1 MLLRLSRALAGLVL
15 IASSWVLAGWFLG
28 IESWVRIVPDAVSI
42 KTNVALGILLL
53 AVLLLQ
59 ATGEASTP
67 QRVWPWRRGLAGFV
81 VGLGLVTASQSILQA
96 DYGIDELLVADFTT
110 ASAGHPG
117 RMSEVSALCLI
128 LLGTSFIALDR
139 GGRSEQIARVL
150 SLIVFGIGYLGVIG
164 HLFESESLYRPG
176 EMTAQSIQSSGLF
189 MLIATGFALARPD
202 RGLAHRLTNKGS
214 AGVLLRRLLPVVL
227 FAAPLIAWLMTRASA
242 YGDGTLAAYVVVAEV
257 ALLVALVMWT
267 ARAMQSIAVAR
278 ERAESHVRTSEE
290 RLNWALQA
298 AGGGA
303 WDWDLAR
310 NEAWWSP
317 EMYDLWLVSTG
328 TPMHLDNSVARIDPR
343 DRDVVAGTMKKAIA
357 DHSVY
362 RCEFRILNPGGPERW
377 MESRGRAIYGN
388 SGRAERLLGIS
399 IDISAQKRV
408 ELSLRQANEILERN
422 NAELHRFAMVASHDL
437 QTPLRTIGSFA
448 ELLVSRYADRLP
460 DQGQQWLSHIANSAQ
475 RLQTM
480 VKALLQYARIDS
492 KAEPFEQVPMDVA
505 LSRAL
510 ELLETPLSE
519 TNGSVETMPLP
530 AVHGD
535 ATQLVQVWLNL
546 IGNALKYRSEL
557 LPVVEVSV
565 ERRDRDWLFCV
576 TDNGIGIDARHSERI
591 FEMFERLH
599 DAAVYP
605 GTGIGL
611 AICRRVV
618 ERHGGRIWVESQLG
632 EGSRFCFTLP
642 MSGSEQSGQ
651 GWSS

>member
-1 MLLRLSRALAGLVL
+1 MLLRVSRALAWLVL
-15 IASSWVLAGWFLG
+15 IGSSWALAGWFLG
-28 IESWVRIVPDAVSI
+28 IESWVRIVPDVTSI
-42 KTNVALGILLL
+42 KANVAFGILLL
-53 AVLLLQ
+53 AVLLL
-59 ATGEASTP
+59 AAGEPPPTERTS
-67 QRVWPWRRGLAGFV
+67 PWRLGVAAFV
-81 VGLGLVTASQSILQA
+81 VGLGLVTASQSIFHA
-96 DYGIDELLVADFTT
+96 NYGIDELLVADFTT
-110 ASAGHPG
+110 AGTGHPG
-117 RMSEVSALCLI
+117 RMSEVSALCLMFM
-128 LLGTSFIALDR
+128 GGAFIALDR

-176 EMTAQSIQSSGLF
+176 ETTAQSIQSSTFF
-189 MLIATGFALARPD
+189 MLIATGFALSRPD
-202 RGLAHRLTNKGS
+202 RGFAHRLTNKGS

-227 FAAPLIAWLMTRASA
+227 FATPLIAWLLTRASS

-257 ALLVALVMWT
+257 ALLVALVLWT
-267 ARAMQSIAVAR
+267 ARAMQAIAAAR
-278 ERAESHVRTSEE
+278 ERAESNVRTSEE

-303 WDWDLAR
+303 WDWDLAKD
-310 NEAWWSP
+310 EAWWSP
-317 EMYDLWLVSTG
+317 EMYDLWLVSAG
-328 TPMHLDNSVARIDPR
+328 TPMYLDNSVARIDPR
-343 DRDVVAGTMKKAIA
+343 DRDTIAETMKKAVA
-357 DHSVY
+357 DRCVY

-377 MESRGRAIYGN
+377 MESRGRAIYGAD
-388 SGRAERLLGIS
+388 GKAERLLGIS

-408 ELSLRQANEILERN
+408 ELSLRQSNEVLERN
-422 NAELHRFAMVASHDL
+422 NAELQRFAMIASHDL

-492 KAEPFEQVPMDVA
+492 RGEPFEPVSMDVA
-505 LSRAL
+505 LNRAL

-519 TNGSVETMPLP
+519 TNGSVASMPLP
-530 AVHGD
+530 VVHGD

-557 LPVVEVSV
+557 LPVVEVTV
-565 ERRDRDWLFCV
+565 EMRDREWLFCV
-576 TDNGIGIDARHSERI
+576 TDNGIGIDSRHNERI

-632 EGSRFCFTLP
+632 EGSRFWFTLP
-642 MSGSEQSGQ
+642 MSVSPQ
-651 GWSS
+651 